1 MSALRVML
9 PRDTAAGGAPPGLD
23 TPPRGESSLTAG
35 YSDTSASA
43 ADSDICGLGVDVA
56 DMLRSMGV
64 GSVVPPVV
72 GGCPGEVR
80 TSTSILCAGVCVV
93 GGGAPHATLGVTMTP
108 PVLVTLAELLAG
120 LLAAVLAGVSTLIAG
135 ASSFTVEIITS
146 STMDSMTAV
155 VSDLSFFLFSA
166 AFSASCWNGNNQ
178 DQLT

>member
-9 PRDTAAGGAPPGLD
+9 PRDTAAAGVPPVLD

-35 YSDTSASA
+35 YNDTSASA

-108 PVLVTLAELLAG
+108 PVLVTLAELLA
-120 LLAAVLAGVSTLIAG
+120 AVLAGVSTLMAG

-166 AFSASCWNGNNQ
+166 AFSASCWNKNNQ